1 MDAMVPIGDVGALV
15 LAGGAG
21 TRLGRDKAAL
31 PAPGGTFLTRIV
43 ATLGEVVG
51 EIVVVGPAT
60 GRLPEPGPA
69 PPGVALRVVRDE
81 VEGRGPLEGVRA
93 GLASMQ
99 AGTVY
104 VTAADA
110 PRLSRALVVRVVEA
124 LGAAPG
130 ATIAV
135 ARTGAHV
142 HPLAMAVRR
151 EPALE
156 AATRLCARGG
166 AGPVALLDALPHV
179 RVPADDLAEALR
191 DVDTPEDLVAMDA
204 LLRDEARPAPP
215 RRALAA
221 PRASAAPS
229 ARVAS
234 GPSPAPGPPAMTTPA
249 HDDPAP
255 ESFALDDAE
264 RGDVRGLKIAFWLG
278 VVAGVVHGAPKYGV
292 FSMYT
297 VALAGLMII
306 TFVGLYAAY
315 VALRPARP
323 AR

>member
-1 MDAMVPIGDVGALV
+1 MDAMVPFGDVGALV

-21 TRLGRDKAAL
+21 TRLGRDKATL

-51 EIVVVGPAT
+51 EVVVVGPAT
-60 GRLPEPGPA
+60 GPLPEPGPP
-69 PPGVALRVVRDE
+69 PPGVALRVVRD
-81 VEGRGPLEGVRA
+81 GTAGGGPLEGVRA
-93 GLASMQ
+93 GLASMR
-99 AGTVY
+99 AGIVY

-110 PRLSRALVVRVVEA
+110 PLLSRALVVRVVEA
-124 LGAAPG
+124 LRAAPD

-135 ARTGAHV
+135 ARTGEQV

-151 EPALE
+151 VPALE
-156 AATRLCARGG
+156 AATRSRARGG
-166 AGPVALLDALPHV
+166 LGPISLLDALPHV
-179 RVPADDLAEALR
+179 RVPADDLADALR
-191 DVDTPEDLVAMDA
+191 DVDTAEDLAAVDA
-204 LLRDEARPAPP
+204 LLRDEP
-215 RRALAA
+215 RRAT
-221 PRASAAPS
+221 PQASAAAS

-234 GPSPAPGPPAMTTPA
+234 GVSPDPGPPSMTTPA

-255 ESFALDDAE
+255 ESLALDDAE

-278 VVAGVVHGAPKYGV
+278 IVAGVVHGAPKYGV